1 MFNFVFLKLQGLI
14 CYNIKLCVLKCN
26 LKKKKNSKMRCLG
39 WQKCLASFGLLC
51 LTLIFPTMKRW
62 CDDDGFCLPL
72 PILSCPPNL
81 TRLTPL
87 LPHEGFFFCPKE
99 GMEWVQDTYDP
110 TLSSLIAIPI
120 RSLCSFDLWHITT
133 LWGVSM
139 PSQLLL
145 KKKKKF
151 PYLFPLV
158 KGMSY
163 I

>member
-1 MFNFVFLKLQGLI
+1 MAKMPSLI
-14 CYNIKLCVLKCN
+14 
-26 LKKKKNSKMRCLG
+26 
-39 WQKCLASFGLLC
+39 WLA
-51 LTLIFPTMKRW
+51 
-62 CDDDGFCLPL
+62 
-72 PILSCPPNL
+72 
-81 TRLTPL
+81 
-87 LPHEGFFFCPKE
+87 LPHADFSYHEEMMRWWWVLLALPHLIMPAQSNPTYPSIASWGFFFCPKE
-99 GMEWVQDTYDP
+99 GMEWVRDTYDP

>member
-87 LPHEGFFFCPKE
+87 LPHEGFFFAPKR
-99 GMEWVQDTYDP
+99 GWSGYRTLMIQLCLVSLPFLLGAFVHLTYG
-110 TLSSLIAIPI
+110 I
-120 RSLCSFDLWHITT
+120 
-133 LWGVSM
+133 
-139 PSQLLL
+139 SQLYGVLVCPL
-145 KKKKKF
+145 NFYLRRKRNF
-151 PYLFPLV
+151 PTSFL
-158 KGMSY
+158 
-163 I
+163 